1 MLGGCRNDNI
11 TRSALYV
18 AMVHVFH
25 YLVILYLLLWGIS
38 ILLAMWRA
46 CTHTHTHTHAQQ
58 VCILKGGVFS
68 TLIKKIGLFVSSK

>member
-25 YLVILYLLLWGIS
+25 YLVTMPVVMGNLNFTYYVARIH
-38 ILLAMWRA
+38 
-46 CTHTHTHTHAQQ
+46 THTHTHTHTNAQQ
-58 VCILKGGVFS
+58 VCI
-68 TLIKKIGLFVSSK
+68 

>member
-11 TRSALYV
+11 TRSALHVYV

-38 ILLAMWRA
+38 ILLAMWCA
-46 CTHTHTHTHAQQ
+46 CTHTHTHTHI
-58 VCILKGGVFS
+58 CTTGLHLKRGSVFYS
-68 TLIKKIGLFVSSK
+68 H

>member
-25 YLVILYLLLWGIS
+25 YS
-38 ILLAMWRA
+38 ITMSVVMGHFNFTYYVAHMWA
-46 CTHTHTHTHAQQ
+46 HTHTHTQ
-58 VCILKGGVFS
+58 L
-68 TLIKKIGLFVSSK
+68 

>member
-25 YLVILYLLLWGIS
+25 YSVTMPVVMGYFNFTYYV
-38 ILLAMWRA
+38 ARMQA
-46 CTHTHTHTHAQQ
+46 HTHTQICTTALH
-58 VCILKGGVFS
+58 LESGVFS
-68 TLIKKIGLFVSSK
+68 PLIRKLGLFVSSK